1 MSSKGSSSLKELRGL
16 REAVLAEEKVK
27 ALARMQNLPAPD
39 HRRPAPPP
47 PPKVIEPPAAEPIP
61 DQEDDAESGS
71 GVPLEADDLELESP
85 SETAEEAPDFVPEL
99 MEPPVEEFEPPPE
112 AVEPPS
118 ELEEPPVE
126 EGESVEADVPF
137 AEVAPP
143 PPPTPTPL
151 PAPPPPPE
159 PSAKP
164 KLPKEPALII
174 PLTPRIMNRLKRNV
188 ENARWSPAQLV
199 IELIQASLHQGYPSI
214 QFGDQLVARS
224 ETYRIFERNPARDS
238 LKITSGQGVFHF
250 VATDGNPEYL
260 RWLEYFSGQK
270 SDSPEKSAQQVCLFG
285 LQSYL
290 ESVDDFSAEGWNKVI
305 SIENFSILP
314 MDS

>member
-47 PPKVIEPPAAEPIP
+47 PPKVVEPPAAEPVP
-61 DQEDDAESGS
+61 DQEIADESES
-71 GVPLEADDLELESP
+71 GVPFGADDPELESS
-85 SETAEEAPDFVPEL
+85 SETSGKVSDFVPEL
-99 MEPPVEEFEPPPE
+99 VEPPVEEFEPSPE
-112 AVEPPS
+112 AIGPPP

-126 EGESVEADVPF
+126 EGESVEADIPF

-143 PPPTPTPL
+143 PPPAPIPV
-151 PAPPPPPE
+151 PPPPPPE
-159 PSAKP
+159 PPAKP

-199 IELIQASLHQGYPSI
+199 LELIQASLHQGYPSI

-250 VATDGNPEYL
+250 VATEGNPDYL
-260 RWLEYFSGQK
+260 RWLEYFIGQK
-270 SDSPEKSAQQVCLFG
+270 NESPEKAAQQVCLFG

-290 ESVDDFSAEGWNKVI
+290 ESVDDFSAEGWSKVI

-314 MDS
+314 MDG